1 MFFLRR
7 YSRLVAFPMA
17 VLMMAASMP
26 VGVVQAA
33 LVTTDRVIE
42 NSEIE
47 TDRALVVAF
56 LAREDVRREIQKMG
70 VNPNEAAARVALM
83 SDAEVRQTAARIDE
97 LPAGQGGVAEALIA
111 AVVLIFIVL
120 LITDLM
126 GVTDVF
132 PFVKG
137 GTARKK

>member
-26 VGVVQAA
+26 IGVARAA
-33 LVTTDRVIE
+33 LVTTDWVID

-47 TDRALVVAF
+47 ANRALVVAF
-56 LAREDVRREIQKMG
+56 LAREDVRREIQEMG
-70 VNPNEAAARVALM
+70 VNPDEAAARVALM
-83 SDAEVRQTAARIDE
+83 SDAEVRQTAARIDQ
-97 LPAGQGGVAEALIA
+97 LPAGQGVAEALIG

-126 GVTDVF
+126 GVTDIF

-137 GTARKK
+137 GKARKK